1 MIGWIGVCVLLYITS
16 VCRYSTRFV
25 WFTLLIDALQLI
37 GLLSIFRDHFSS
49 ILTPLVDFCSMFVLE
64 MDMFHLDCYFP
75 SISESTIWIL
85 ALLTMLCCF
94 VLGAIIRFILSHS
107 EKKEYWN
114 RESGTFLTHFTSL
127 LYVLLFPILYHSLQ
141 SMTCNNK
148 YYMQSRG
155 VSFSGLARCWSD
167 ADYSWVLI
175 VSSVV
180 LLLSV
185 GMVFYSY
192 SQTRKDMAFMESTC
206 SSKGAQSMIL
216 PGKSHRM
223 EVLGRVFENQSP
235 ICFFIAMI
243 PKSIVVF
250 FLVVFREEIHLQ
262 TIFILLF
269 IPMLCVTILF
279 HTPFRM
285 TQKQLKKPTAES
297 VVDSSISGVGEHFTQ
312 SATIQKHWYFN
323 PNYLLI
329 EELLLFLC
337 FYADSIIATS
347 RLSAW
352 RIVVEVIIIICS
364 ALYVISTIL
373 SGIGEL
379 AFKNANAFFDVI
391 TEKKPQPVTE
401 QVILAKVQDRDMSMN
416 SVSQRRENIH
426 EEEGEEGHE
435 TEEEVERGEEVGNAE
450 EIQQNELDAER
461 QQRIVEAIDAFGKR
475 LSTDSNN

>member
-1 MIGWIGVCVLLYITS
+1 MIGWIGVCVLLYIAS
-16 VCRYSTRFV
+16 VCRFSTRFV
-25 WFTLLIDALQLI
+25 WFTLLIDAFQLI
-37 GLLSIFRDHFSS
+37 GLLSVFRDQFSP
-49 ILTPLVDFCSMFVLE
+49 ILTPLIDFCSMFVLE

-94 VLGAIIRFILSHS
+94 VLGTIIRFILSHS

-114 RESGTFLTHFTSL
+114 RESGTLLTHFTSL

-141 SMTCNNK
+141 SLTCNNK

-155 VSFSGLARCWSD
+155 VSFSGLAMCWSD

-185 GMVFYSY
+185 GMILYSY

-206 SSKGAQSMIL
+206 SSKGAQNMIL

-223 EVLGRVFENQSP
+223 ELLGRIFVNQSP
-235 ICFFIAMI
+235 TYFFTAMI

-269 IPMLCVTILF
+269 IPMLCVTLLF

-285 TQKQLKKPTAES
+285 TQKQLKKPIAETAI
-297 VVDSSISGVGEHFTQ
+297 DSSISGVGEHFTH

-364 ALYVISTIL
+364 ALYVISTVL

-379 AFKNANAFFDVI
+379 VFKNANSFFDVI
-391 TEKKPQPVTE
+391 KEKKPQPITE
-401 QVILAKVQDRDMSMN
+401 QVILAKLQDKNVSVN
-416 SVSQRRENIH
+416 SGSQRSENDS
-426 EEEGEEGHE
+426 EGDEEGHE
-435 TEEEVERGEEVGNAE
+435 TEEEEERGEEVGNVE
-450 EIQQNELDAER
+450 EIHQNELDAER

-475 LSTDSNN
+475 LSTDSHN